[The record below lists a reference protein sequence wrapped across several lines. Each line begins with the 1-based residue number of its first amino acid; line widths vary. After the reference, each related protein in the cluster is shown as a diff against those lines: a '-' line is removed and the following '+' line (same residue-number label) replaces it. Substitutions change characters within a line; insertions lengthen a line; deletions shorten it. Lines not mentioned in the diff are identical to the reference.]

1 MVNRSVLFYRHF
13 EQYSGGHQKV
23 FDYFSHLRA
32 TPGYQADICFSQTS
46 QWNSTN
52 PWFPDT
58 RSVDFLPDGYDYL
71 FIAGMDWAAYS
82 QYPLKSSKPIINLI
96 QHVRHAEPNQDVYPF
111 LEKRAIRICVS
122 PEVESAISAI
132 ANGPVI
138 TIANGIKI
146 PKIYDQKRHDVYIAG
161 HKNPSMA

>member
-96 QHVRHAEPNQDVYPF
+96 QHVRHAEQTG
-111 LEKRAIRICVS
+111 
-122 PEVESAISAI
+122 
-132 ANGPVI
+132 GPQHELVCGMVWRLRPQRG
-138 TIANGIKI
+138 AHLRVDL
-146 PKIYDQKRHDVYIAG
+146 PLL
-161 HKNPSMA
+161 